1 MATAHVNGIDI
12 EYVTEGDPAKPPML
26 LVMGLGAQLTAWP
39 QGFVDIL
46 RQRFFIVRFDNR
58 DCGLSTKFHQAPSLG
73 SFIVAFF
80 GGEAPVPP
88 YRIEDMAD
96 DAAALLEHLG
106 IERAHV
112 VGVSLGGM
120 ITQALAINHEDRFL
134 SAASIM
140 STTGDWTVGTPS
152 GEAVTA
158 LLRPAAT
165 SREEY
170 VEGSLQGSRVIGSP
184 AYPSDEGFLRE
195 RAAAAYDRAY
205 CPEGTARQIAAILGS
220 SDRTEGLHGVR
231 IPFLVIH
238 GEDDPLLAVSGGRA
252 TAAAVSGSELL
263 VFPGMGHDL
272 PEQLWT
278 SITDAI
284 VANTERANL

>member
-284 VANTERANL
+284 VANTERANS